1 METHSFKAAYETG
14 MAKISV
20 MLGVYL
26 FKEDNVF
33 ITYCPA
39 LDLSGYGY
47 DEREAKLSFAEVMRQ
62 YLDYCLH
69 KHTLV
74 KDLQRLGWNIKSMKQ
89 RKIKSPD
96 VITLLKRNPAFK
108 DIMEHKDYAK
118 YTEQLTI
125 PELA

>member
-74 KDLQRLGWNIKSMKQ
+74 KDLQRLGWNIKSMKKCTVYF
-89 RKIKSPD
+89 KIIFLIILKWLENS
-96 VITLLKRNPAFK
+96 LLKNYCF
-108 DIMEHKDYAK
+108 Y
-118 YTEQLTI
+118 L
-125 PELA
+125 